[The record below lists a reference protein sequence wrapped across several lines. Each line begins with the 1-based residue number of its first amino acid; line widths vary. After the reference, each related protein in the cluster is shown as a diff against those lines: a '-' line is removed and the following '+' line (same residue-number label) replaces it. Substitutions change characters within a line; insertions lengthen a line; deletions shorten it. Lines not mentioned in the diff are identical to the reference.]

1 MGFWGHRPP
10 HRFGNFK
17 RIMGYFLMVLL
28 GRKLYKRWQ
37 RYREGAVS
45 IPYKGHGQDG
55 QAGTDHIR
63 GPKCHYRGKL
73 IGDNFLS
80 FFLEMLKVLPCVFI
94 LIGLFDVWVKVATL
108 AHMDKIIQ
116 RSHMLKQW
124 TRQLTAELVQL
135 GVKMYPSE
143 TYFFLADFAPY
154 TGKAIAEALAARQI
168 LVRPLDDARL
178 GAGFIRLTTACPEDN
193 AKVLRV
199 ISHFLKSQRSS
210 RKRNRHGQ
218 G

>member
-1 MGFWGHRPP
+1 
-10 HRFGNFK
+10 
-17 RIMGYFLMVLL
+17 
-28 GRKLYKRWQ
+28 
-37 RYREGAVS
+37 
-45 IPYKGHGQDG
+45 
-55 QAGTDHIR
+55 
-63 GPKCHYRGKL
+63 L

-135 GVKMYPSE
+135 GVKTYPSE